1 MLLKTIAGLS
11 LLSSCVLFAC
21 MGWALWTLPLLFAGI
36 YAVLFLLALLFL

>member
-21 MGWALWTLPLLFAGI
+21 MGWALWTLPVLL
-36 YAVLFLLALLFL
+36 LSQRSALC